1 MNIRIGRLRLQASG
15 MSPEA
20 AREFGRLVAERL
32 GVLLEAAPPA
42 PVPARVASQRVQICW
57 PAGETLDG
65 RAATAAAAIAR
76 ALPGGAGSGG
86 AGSGGAGSGGAGR

>member
-1 MNIRIGRLRLQASG
+1 VNVRIDRLRLQAYG

-42 PVPARVASQRVQICW
+42 PGTGRLAGRHVQVSW
-57 PAGETLDG
+57 PAGEAPG
-65 RAATAAAAIAR
+65 SHAAAAAAEIAR
-76 ALPGGAGSGG
+76 ALRGQAAGTE
-86 AGSGGAGSGGAGR
+86 AAR